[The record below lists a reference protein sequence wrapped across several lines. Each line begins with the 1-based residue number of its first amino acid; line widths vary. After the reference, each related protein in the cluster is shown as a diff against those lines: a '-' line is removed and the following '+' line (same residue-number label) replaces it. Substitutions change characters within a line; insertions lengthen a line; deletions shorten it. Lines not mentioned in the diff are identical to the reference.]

1 MPTQVEI
8 KEMQDAFTVFR
19 EANDALQAEVANL
32 GTGSS
37 ELTSK
42 VDKMNGVLEG
52 LEDKINARQVKED
65 AEAATLELQTK
76 AETAYKEIHKEVA
89 ASNKDLRDKFKAEM
103 DDIKALL
110 TRRGTAAAPDE
121 KAADIVRR
129 KAAFFGALR
138 YNPKSS
144 KSLEDYL
151 GPDVFK
157 ALTVGDDTTG
167 GYLAPVEYVME
178 ILTDVLEFSPI
189 RALARIRTTSRT
201 EIQIPKRTT
210 RSSAS
215 WVAEVGTRSETTN
228 PAWGMERMPV
238 DEMFGMTKI
247 SKQDLEDS
255 AFDLEA
261 FIREEVS
268 EQFGVLEGTAFCTGT
283 GQGQPEGI
291 LTHASVANVISGHAT
306 QITADGMI
314 ELYYALKEP
323 YVPNATFV
331 MQRSTIKEIRKLK
344 DGMGQY
350 LWMPSLKTEAEPAT
364 ILDRP
369 YASAPDM
376 PAIGAGLYPVVLGDF
391 RRGYL
396 IVDRLVMEMMTDPY
410 TSKATGMVEFSA
422 RRRVGGGV
430 VQAEALKKLKISAT

>member
-1 MPTQVEI
+1 MPTQDEV
-8 KEMQDAFTVFR
+8 KDMQDAFTVFR
-19 EANDALQAEVANL
+19 EANDALQTEVANL
-32 GTGSS
+32 GTGSG
-37 ELTSK
+37 ELTAK
-42 VDKMNGVLEG
+42 VDKMNSVLDG
-52 LEDKINARQVKED
+52 LEVKINTREAKED
-65 AEAATLELQTK
+65 AIAATQEIQNTATAAYKDLHDKVASSNKELQTK
-76 AETAYKEIHKEVA
+76 FQ
-89 ASNKDLRDKFKAEM
+89 SEM

-110 TRRGTAAAPDE
+110 SRRGTAAVPDE
-121 KAADIVRR
+121 KAADIVRS

-144 KSLEDYL
+144 KSLEEYL
-151 GPDVFK
+151 GPETYK

-178 ILTDVLEFSPI
+178 ILTDVLAFSPI

-261 FIREEVS
+261 FCREEVS

-291 LTHASVANVISGHAT
+291 LTHASISNVITGHGT
-306 QITADGMI
+306 EITADGLI
-314 ELYYALKEP
+314 ELYYSLKEP

-344 DGMGQY
+344 DGHGQY

-369 YASAPDM
+369 YVSAPDM
-376 PAIGAGLYPVVLGDF
+376 PAIGGGLYPVVFGDF

-430 VQAEALKKLKISAT
+430 VQAEALKKLKVSAT

>member
-1 MPTQVEI
+1 MPNQEEI
-8 KEMQDAFTVFR
+8 KDMQSAFAVFK
-19 EANDALQAEVANL
+19 EANDALQAEVKAL
-32 GTGSS
+32 GTGSG
-37 ELTSK
+37 ELTAK
-42 VDKMNGVLEG
+42 VDKMNTVLDSLEG
-52 LEDKINARQVKED
+52 KIDARQDKDEAD
-65 AEAATLELQTK
+65 TARQELLTTAEK
-76 AETAYKEIHKEVA
+76 AYKDIRDEVA
-89 ASNKDLRDKFKAEM
+89 ASNVTLQGKFKAEM
-103 DDIKALL
+103 DDIKAML
-110 TRRGTAAAPDE
+110 TRRGVASEGDE
-121 KAADIVRR
+121 KAADLVRR
-129 KAAFFGALR
+129 KQAFFGALR
-138 YNPKSS
+138 HNPRGN
-144 KSLEDYL
+144 KSLEEYL
-151 GPDVFK
+151 SPDVFK
-157 ALTVGDDTTG
+157 ALTVSDDTTG

-215 WVAEVGTRSETTN
+215 WVQEVGTRTETTN

-261 FIREEVS
+261 FVREEVS
-268 EQFGVLEGTAFCTGT
+268 EQFGVLEGTAFCAGT

-331 MQRSTIKEIRKLK
+331 MQRATIKEIRKLK
-344 DGMGQY
+344 DAQGQY

-376 PAIGAGLYPVVLGDF
+376 PAIGNNLYPVVFGDF

-396 IVDRLVMEMMTDPY
+396 IVDRIVMEMMTDPY